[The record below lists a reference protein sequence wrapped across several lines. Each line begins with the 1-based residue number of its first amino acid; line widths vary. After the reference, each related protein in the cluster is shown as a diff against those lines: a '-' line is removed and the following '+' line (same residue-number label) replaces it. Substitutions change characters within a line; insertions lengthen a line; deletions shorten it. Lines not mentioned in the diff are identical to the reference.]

1 MKTIYKKLLFLLLFL
16 PFSVL
21 AQETVSGTVVDSNS
35 NQPIPGVNVV
45 IAGSTTGTQTDFDG
59 KFKLNNLNK
68 GDKIVF
74 SFIGYTSQT
83 ISYNSQQTL
92 NVILA
97 EDANELKEVVVQVG
111 YGSVK
116 KKDATGSVA
125 LVTAKDFNK
134 GAIVSVDGLLNGRA
148 AGVVVTSSGTPGNDA
163 TIRIRGGSSLL
174 ANNSPLIV
182 VDGLPIDG
190 GLSAINPND
199 IESFSIL
206 KDASATAIYGNRGS
220 NGVILITTKKGSKK
234 DLQVSLN
241 TFTTLNTLARK
252 VNVYDADEYR
262 ALINEKAPLKAN
274 LLGTSDTDWQDEIF
288 SNSYT
293 SDINLS
299 ILGNLFKTV
308 PSRLTIGNT
317 DNSGILN
324 TSNFKRSTA
333 SISLN
338 PSFFDN
344 HLKVN
349 LTGNYSYTFR
359 QNANEG
365 AIGSAISYDP
375 TQSVYNPNSI
385 YAGYTEWVVQGQP
398 RGTANPVSLLNEI
411 KNIGN
416 QFRFFGNINIDYKFH
431 FLPELRAIINAG
443 MDKNDGDGSVTVN
456 PLSRSGYNN
465 GPGLP
470 NNGQIGSY
478 SETWFHNKNENLNAQ
493 LNYTKAFGKLN
504 VDVLGGYEY
513 QQFDYQNY
521 YSGNRKLFG
530 LGDIGE
536 AEEKKEDIYTDPGN
550 NLQAFFGRLNLGYN
564 DKYLLTVNFRR
575 DGSSRVSPV
584 NKWDNFAGVAF
595 AWKMK
600 EESFLKDSKTISDL
614 KLRLSYGET
623 GQQDY
628 GAVSWIK
635 KYSTSGNNFYQF
647 GNEFVVISKPD
658 GYNANLKW
666 ERKKNYNAGLD
677 VAFIDNR
684 LKASIDAYFSQT
696 IDLFANTKLGAL
708 QNLAVYGPTNIGSL
722 ETRGLEFG
730 LNFDAVEKD
739 NFTLGLNYN
748 LSYNKIEIT
757 DIATNNDPQGGVG
770 LGAFIQTHTIGLSP
784 FSFRVYEQVYT
795 VEGKPMEGVFVDRNE
810 DGKIDSSDQYN
821 YKKPQADVTMGL
833 MFNGTFYKNWDYS
846 MAWRA
851 SFGNYVYDD
860 VNASR
865 AFLGTIND
873 TFNQTINNAPVD
885 YSNTSFIAASKQSD
899 YYIKDATFVKLDNI
913 TLGYNFKS
921 LFNNAEKYSLRLYG
935 GVQNVLTITDYKGI
949 DPEVFNNG
957 IDGTIFPRAR
967 MFMLGASANF

>member
-21 AQETVSGTVVDSNS
+21 AQGILEGTIVDSKS

-45 IAGSTTGTQTDFDG
+45 IAGSNTGTQTDFDG
-59 KFKLNNLNK
+59 KFKLSKVNK
-68 GDKIVF
+68 GDKIVI

-83 ISYNSQQTL
+83 ITFNNQQSL
-92 NVILA
+92 NVSLV
-97 EDANELKEVVVQVG
+97 EESNELKEVVVQVG
-111 YGSVK
+111 YGTVK
-116 KKDATGSVA
+116 KKDATGAVA
-125 LVTAKDFNK
+125 LISAKDFNK

-148 AGVVVTSSGTPGNDA
+148 AGVVVTSSGTPGNDPV
-163 TIRIRGGSSLL
+163 IRIRGGSSLL
-174 ANNSPLIV
+174 ASNDPLIV

-234 DLQVSLN
+234 DLQVSFN
-241 TFTTLNTLARK
+241 SFTTLNTLAK
-252 VNVYDADEYR
+252 KIDVYDADEYR
-262 ALINEKAPLKAN
+262 ALINEKAPTKAN
-274 LLGTSDTDWQDEIF
+274 LLGTSNTDWQDEIF
-288 SNSYT
+288 SNSIT

-299 ILGNLFKTV
+299 VLGNLFKTI

-344 HLKVN
+344 HLKFN
-349 LTGNYSYTFR
+349 ITGNYSYTFR
-359 QNANEG
+359 TNANEG

-375 TQSVYNPNSI
+375 TQAVYDPNSAF
-385 YAGYTEWVVQGQP
+385 AGYTEWFTNGEP
-398 RGTANPVSLLNEI
+398 RGTSNPVSLLNETRS
-411 KNIGN
+411 IGN

-443 MDKNDGDGSVTVN
+443 MDKLDGDGTYTAN

-465 GPGLP
+465 TPGLP
-470 NNGQIGSY
+470 TKQIGVY
-478 SETWFHNKNENLNAQ
+478 SENWFDNKNQNLNAQ
-493 LNYTKAFGKLN
+493 LNYTKEFGKLK
-504 VDVLGGYEY
+504 VDLLAGYEY

-521 YSGNRKLFG
+521 NSGNKNLFG
-530 LGDIGE
+530 LGVNEE
-536 AEEKKEDIYTDPGN
+536 ANEDVYTDPGN

-564 DKYLLTVNFRR
+564 DKYLLTFNFRR
-575 DGSSRVSPV
+575 DGSTRVSPV
-584 NKWDNFAGVAF
+584 NKWANFPGFAF

-614 KLRLSYGET
+614 KLRISYGET
-623 GQQDY
+623 GQQNL
-628 GAVSWIK
+628 GASLAWIK
-635 KYSTSGNNFYQF
+635 KYSSSNNNYYQF
-647 GNEFVVISKPD
+647 GNEFVLISKPD
-658 GYNANLKW
+658 GYNESLKW
-666 ERKKNYNAGLD
+666 ERAAKYNVGFD
-677 VAFIDNR
+677 IAFVDNR
-684 LKASIDAYFSQT
+684 LRASIDGYLSKT
-696 IDLFANTKLGAL
+696 EDLFANTKLGAL
-708 QNLAVYGPTNIGSL
+708 QNLGVFGPTNIGSL
-722 ETRGLEFG
+722 ESRGIDFG

-739 NFTLGLNYN
+739 NFTLGINYN
-748 LSYNKIEIT
+748 LTYNEIEIT
-757 DIATNNDPQGGVG
+757 DLATDNDPQGGVG

-784 FSFRVYEQVYT
+784 FSYRVYEQVYDPN
-795 VEGKPMEGVFVDRNE
+795 GRPMEGVFVDRNK
-810 DGKIDSSDQYN
+810 DGKVDSSDTYN

-833 MFNGTFYKNWDYS
+833 MFTGTIYKNWDYA

-851 SFGNYVYDD
+851 SLGNYVYDD

-865 AFLGTIND
+865 AFIGNINN
-873 TFNQTINNAPVD
+873 TFTNTINNSPVD

-899 YYIKDATFVKLDNI
+899 YYIKDASFVKLDNI

-921 LFNNAEKYSLRLYG
+921 VLNTDKYSLRLYT
-935 GVQNVLTITDYKGI
+935 GVQNVLIITDYKGI

-967 MFMLGASANF
+967 MFLLGVNANF